1 MKHFVTI
8 LLAVLVQQVFAS
20 HNKAGEIVY
29 RHLNGLSYEITIRTY
44 TSTAPLAADSP
55 TLDVIWGDGSTPQ
68 TIGRESITFFPELE
82 AKLNIYKVA
91 HTFTGPG
98 VFTISFS
105 DRFRNADVVN
115 MNKSSEIAF
124 YTESKVVINP
134 FITSPVGGNNNSVQ
148 LLYPPLDQACINE
161 IYYHNP
167 LAYDPDGDSLVFSLI
182 PSRGLNG
189 EQIPSY
195 VLPDRV
201 TGDPDDVMTIDSQT
215 GDLIWNKP
223 KKPGEYNVAIKIE
236 EYRDGILMGHVV
248 RDMQINVRGCSNQAP
263 QFTNVQDT
271 CILAGSVLNFVVNAI
286 DPDSNNLILKAFG
299 YPLEKNQ
306 NTATFN
312 QTSTIPALGNFQWV
326 TTCDDIRKQRH
337 QVLFRADDQA
347 VPERLVALATYNIT
361 VIAPSPKNPT
371 ATASNESI
379 QLRWEKSDC
388 SNGIGYYLYR
398 RIDSSGFVPDY
409 CETGVPEYTEY
420 ERILTIEDVNDT
432 AFLDANVN
440 FGNKYC
446 YLITTYFPDGAE
458 SYASTEFC
466 GIRSRIDVPVI
477 IKTSIGNTDAILG
490 SDTIAWL
497 APFQLDTLVGF
508 MGPYQYQV
516 HEIDN
521 QGESNLI
528 FTSTS
533 SSSLAALNT
542 SFVHANI
549 NTEVNDF
556 SYKVSIIS
564 SGNNVGNSDEATTH
578 FITAKPTD
586 NAILLFWTDNTPWQT
601 DTFYIYRQTGT
612 NGYNLLTTTSATNYI
627 DLGLNNNTNYCYYV
641 VGKGQYSSLPNQDTW
656 NTSQKVCV
664 KPFDNIIPCA
674 VGLAIDGN
682 CDLEQNTL
690 SWDDANL
697 SCAQTNDV
705 LSYNLYFA
713 PQQGQPLSI
722 FLGNIAGSSNTTFTH
737 TQENTIAGCYA
748 ITSVDSVGNQ
758 SALSNIVCIDN
769 CPEYKLPNVFTP
781 NGDGINDTFKPISSK
796 FIESATFTVFNRWGD
811 IVFTT
816 NDLNIGWD
824 GKHKKTGNLVADGVY
839 QYIAEFNKRTINGLV
854 PDKLNGYLT
863 VKSGGSK

>member
-8 LLAVLVQQVFAS
+8 LLAVLVQQVFAT

-44 TSTAPLAADSP
+44 TSTEPGAADSP
-55 TLDVIWGDGSTPQ
+55 TLDVIWGDGSNPQ
-68 TIGRESITFFPELE
+68 TVGREGITFFPELK
-82 AKLNIYKVA
+82 AKLNIYKAV

-98 VFTISFS
+98 VFTIFFS
-105 DRFRNADVVN
+105 DRFRNANVVN
-115 MNKSSEIAF
+115 MDRSVNVAF

-195 VLPDRV
+195 VFPDRV
-201 TGDPDDVMTIDSQT
+201 TGDPDDVMTIDSQS

-271 CILAGSVLNFVVNAI
+271 CVLAGSVLNLTVNAI
-286 DPDSNNLILKAFG
+286 DPDSNSLILKAFG
-299 YPLEKNQ
+299 YPFEKDQ
-306 NTATFN
+306 NKATFN
-312 QTSTIPALGNFQWV
+312 QISTKPALGNFQWA

-347 VPERLVALATYNIT
+347 VPERLVALVTYNIT
-361 VIAPSPKNPT
+361 VIAPPPNNPT
-371 ATASNESI
+371 AISSNESI
-379 QLRWEKSDC
+379 QLRWDPSDC
-388 SNGIGYYLYR
+388 ANGLGYYVYR
-398 RIDSSGFVPDY
+398 RIDSSGFTPDF

-420 ERILTIEDVNDT
+420 ERISTIEDINDT
-432 AFLDANVN
+432 ALLDVNVN

-446 YLITTYFPDGAE
+446 YLVTTYFPDGAE

-466 GIRSRIDVPVI
+466 GIRSRLDVPVI
-477 IKTSIGNTDAILG
+477 IKTSVGKTDATIG
-490 SDTIAWL
+490 EDTITWL
-497 APFQLDTLVGF
+497 PPLQLDTLIGF
-508 MGPYQYQV
+508 LGPYQYQV
-516 HEIDN
+516 SAIDN
-521 QGESNLI
+521 EDNSTVV
-528 FTSTS
+528 FTSPSNTS
-533 SSSLAALNT
+533 LSALNT
-542 SFVHANI
+542 SYVHTNI
-549 NTEVNDF
+549 NTKDSAN
-556 SYKVSIIS
+556 SYKTAVLSN
-564 SGNNVGNSDEATTH
+564 GNVVGNGDKASTH
-578 FITAKPTD
+578 FLSAKPTD
-586 NAILLFWTDNTPWQT
+586 NAVLLAWTDNTPWQT
-601 DTFYIYRQTGT
+601 DSFFVYRKIGANSFSLIDATT
-612 NGYNLLTTTSATNYI
+612 NTYYT
-627 DLGLNNNTNYCYYV
+627 DLGLNNGTNYCYYI
-641 VGKGQYSSLPNQDTW
+641 VGKGRYASLPNQDIW
-656 NTSQKVCV
+656 NNSQEVCV
-664 KPFDNIIPCA
+664 KPIDNIIPCA
-674 VGLAIDGN
+674 VGLTIGGN

-737 TQENTIAGCYA
+737 TQENTIAGCYG
-748 ITSVDSVGNQ
+748 ITSIDSLGNQ
-758 SALSNIVCIDN
+758 SALSNIVCVDN

-781 NGDGINDTFKPISSK
+781 NGDGVNDTFKPISSK

-811 IVFTT
+811 IVFTS

-824 GKHKKTGNLVADGVY
+824 GRHKKTGNLVADGVY

-854 PDKLNGYLT
+854 PDKINGYLT

>member
-1 MKHFVTI
+1 MKHFITI
-8 LLAVLVQQVFAS
+8 LLVVLVQQVFAT

-44 TSTAPLAADSP
+44 TSTEPGAADSP
-55 TLDVIWGDGSTPQ
+55 TLDVIWGDGSAPQ
-68 TIGRESITFFPELE
+68 TVGRESITFFPELS
-82 AKLNIYKVA
+82 AKLNIYKAV

-98 VFTISFS
+98 VFIISFS
-105 DRFRNADVVN
+105 DRFRNANVVN
-115 MNKSSEIAF
+115 MDRSVNVAF
-124 YTESKVVINP
+124 YTESKLVINP

-195 VLPDRV
+195 VFPDRV

-263 QFTNVQDT
+263 EFTNVKDT
-271 CILAGSVLNFVVNAI
+271 CIVAGSVLNLTVNAI

-299 YPLEKNQ
+299 YPLEKDQ
-306 NTATFN
+306 NKATFN
-312 QTSTIPALGNFQWV
+312 QISTKPALGNFQWA

-347 VPERLVALATYNIT
+347 VPERLIALATYNIT
-361 VIAPSPKNPT
+361 VIAPPPNNPT
-371 ATASNESI
+371 ATSSNENI
-379 QLRWEKSDC
+379 QLRWEPSDC
-388 SNGIGYYLYR
+388 SNGLGYYVYR
-398 RIDSSGFVPDY
+398 RIDSSGFIPDF

-420 ERILTIEDVNDT
+420 ERIATIEDVNDT
-432 AFLDANVN
+432 ALLDVSVN

-446 YLITTYFPDGAE
+446 YLVTTYFADGAE

-466 GIRSRIDVPVI
+466 GIRSRLDVPVI
-477 IKTSIGNTDAILG
+477 TKTSVGKTDTSTG
-490 SDTIAWL
+490 QDTITWL
-497 APFQLDTLVGF
+497 PPLQLDTLIGF

-516 HEIDN
+516 SVI
-521 QGESNLI
+521 ESDGSSNI
-528 FTSTS
+528 VFTSPS
-533 SSSLAALNT
+533 NNSLSELNT
-542 SFVHANI
+542 NYVHSNI
-549 NTEVNDF
+549 NTEDNAYT
-556 SYKVSIIS
+556 YKIAVLNN
-564 SGNNVGNSDEATTH
+564 NNVVGTSDKASTH
-578 FITAKPTD
+578 YLSAQPTD
-586 NAILLFWTDNTPWQT
+586 NAVLLAWTDNTPWQT
-601 DTFYIYRQTGT
+601 DSFFVYRKIEAGNYSLLDITTDSLYTDIGLT
-612 NGYNLLTTTSATNYI
+612 NG
-627 DLGLNNNTNYCYYV
+627 TNYCYYV
-641 VGKGQYSSLPNQDTW
+641 VGKGRYESLPNQAIW
-656 NTSQKVCV
+656 NNSQEVCV
-664 KPFDNIIPCA
+664 KPIDNIIPCT
-674 VGLAIDGN
+674 VGLSVDGN
-682 CDLEQNTL
+682 CELEQNLL

-705 LSYNLYFA
+705 LSYNIYFA

-722 FLGNIAGSSNTTFTH
+722 IIGTVTGSSNTSFIH
-737 TQENTIAGCYA
+737 TQQNTVAGCYG

-781 NGDGINDTFKPISSK
+781 NGDGVNDTFKPISSK

-816 NDLNIGWD
+816 KDLSIGWD
-824 GKHKKTGNLVADGVY
+824 GKHQQTGNLVADGVY
-839 QYIAEFNKRTINGLV
+839 QYIAEFNKLTINGLV
-854 PDKLNGYLT
+854 PDKINGYLT
-863 VKSGGSK
+863 VKSGDSK